1 MSIKAKDFLKP
12 LSVQNQNL
20 DKNKFNDVLG
30 NMGLDNP
37 EEDKEVTEEEHT
49 LIYFSQKQ
57 KEKIKRRSQ
66 KIFKTNIRRGRP
78 FKLF

>member
-20 DKNKFNDVLG
+20 DKNKFNDVLR

-37 EEDKEVTEEEHT
+37 EEDKEVTEEEHP
-49 LIYFSQKQ
+49 LKYFSQKQ

>member
-20 DKNKFNDVLG
+20 DKNKFNDVLR

-49 LIYFSQKQ
+49 LKYFSQKQ

-66 KIFKTNIRRGRP
+66 KIFKTNIRRGRH

>member
-57 KEKIKRRSQ
+57 KEKIKRRSK
-66 KIFKTNIRRGRP
+66 KIFKTNIRRGRH

>member
-37 EEDKEVTEEEHT
+37 EEDKEETEEEHT
-49 LIYFSQKQ
+49 LKYFSQKQ

>member
-57 KEKIKRRSQ
+57 KEKIKRRRQ

>member
-20 DKNKFNDVLG
+20 DKNKFNDVLR

-37 EEDKEVTEEEHT
+37 EEDKEVTEEEHP

>member
-37 EEDKEVTEEEHT
+37 EEDKEVTEEEHP
-49 LIYFSQKQ
+49 LKYFSQKQ
-57 KEKIKRRSQ
+57 KEKIKRRSK

>member
-1 MSIKAKDFLKP
+1 
-12 LSVQNQNL
+12 
-20 DKNKFNDVLG
+20 
-30 NMGLDNP
+30 MGLDNP

-57 KEKIKRRSQ
+57 KEKIKRRSK

>member
-1 MSIKAKDFLKP
+1 MIIKAKDFLKP

-30 NMGLDNP
+30 NMELDNP

-66 KIFKTNIRRGRP
+66 KIFKTNIRRGRH